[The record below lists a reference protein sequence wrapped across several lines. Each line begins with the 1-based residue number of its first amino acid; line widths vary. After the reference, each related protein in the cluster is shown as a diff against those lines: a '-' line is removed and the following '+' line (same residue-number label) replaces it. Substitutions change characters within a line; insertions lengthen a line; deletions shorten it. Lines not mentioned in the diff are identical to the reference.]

1 MTTLVTILLIWC
13 ALSVVVGFILGP
25 ILRAGREY
33 REAFDAETV
42 RLADEDEAM
51 AQARAPRE
59 ALYDHI
65 ARAMAAGV
73 DDEWAEMNGGAA

>member
-1 MTTLVTILLIWC
+1 MSTLITILLVWC

-25 ILRAGREY
+25 ILRAGIEY

-51 AQARAPRE
+51 AVARSGRPPIKETAAFIAE
-59 ALYDHI
+59 AYI
-65 ARAMAAGV
+65 EIEQMTEGV
-73 DDEWAEMNGGAA
+73 R